1 MGLKDLKLLK
11 EKENR
16 LYLILILWLLI
27 GFTMFQFEVLYVVGY
42 IVFIPLIIISFILFL
57 TALLSLKKFSEMSK
71 KRIII
76 SIIIFILLSLLFFN
90 LFYTLLLY
98 LFLLAI
104 ISFIIIT
111 SVFTM
116 YYFYILGIRIDDF
129 LYNLPSS
136 VKKFERWLF
145 FIGGIIFSIL
155 LIIGAVIISELITGG
170 TGKAI
175 GFNTSAVALIIV
187 AIIIF
192 FAIIGLRGRLNV
204 WMGIFFVWVAIYTIY
219 LMISIIYSR
228 ISVGGGN
235 TLSIPIQILL
245 YFFNLFLLLWTIGGL
260 IGEKA
265 KIIKEKLRIFGS
277 DTIVMWLIFSMASF
291 EFASAGIETMD
302 VDIFRY
308 IAVYV
313 LFIPLLFI
321 MGIYGIYNY
330 GNIIK
335 ERSIKK
341 LENEAKKEGIIEKE
355 QVICTNCG
363 AINEE
368 GAKFCTSCSKEI
380 I

>member
-1 MGLKDLKLLK
+1 
-11 EKENR
+11 
-16 LYLILILWLLI
+16 
-27 GFTMFQFEVLYVVGY
+27 
-42 IVFIPLIIISFILFL
+42 
-57 TALLSLKKFSEMSK
+57 
-71 KRIII
+71 
-76 SIIIFILLSLLFFN
+76 
-90 LFYTLLLY
+90 
-98 LFLLAI
+98 
-104 ISFIIIT
+104 
-111 SVFTM
+111 M

-129 LYNLPSS
+129 LYNLPSL
-136 VKKFERWLF
+136 VKKIERWLF

-170 TGKAI
+170 TEKAI

-321 MGIYGIYNY
+321 MGIYGIHNY

-335 ERSIKK
+335 ERNIKK

-355 QVICTNCG
+355 QVICTHCG

-368 GAKFCTSCSKEI
+368 GANFCTSCSKEI